1 MKDMRLKSPVN
12 ILFLLIA
19 LVLLSSGA
27 SYGEDFNNITTG
39 QYFSEV
45 GIGYLGGGGGFL
57 FGCFTGGVIVP
68 RTDEHMSAAWPAALS
83 GYSLGTATGVFLWGE
98 KNQGMSKNGLAAFG
112 AGVAGA
118 AIPVLLGY
126 ISNNFSFFTL
136 GLLAA
141 PFASAAAYSAAKE
154 VEQPKKKVSLSFS
167 FYF

>member
-1 MKDMRLKSPVN
+1 MRRTP
-12 ILFLLIA
+12 FLIRIVA
-19 LVLLSSGA
+19 ASCLLLLMVASSA
-27 SYGEDFNNITTG
+27 GEDYANITTG

-45 GIGYLGGGGGFL
+45 GVGYLGGGGGFL
-57 FGCFTGGVIVP
+57 LGCFAGGIIVP

-98 KNQGMSKNGLAAFG
+98 RYQARSNNALAAYA

-118 AIPVLLGY
+118 AVPVLLGY
-126 ISNNFSFFTL
+126 LSNNFSFFTI

-154 VEQPKKKVSLSFS
+154 VDRPQKAISITFS
-167 FYF
+167 FTF